1 MTPDPPSNSA
11 LESPLR
17 RPSRLPAVRLDAAG
31 RRRVDLRAVG
41 RLAVPLA
48 ANSALQAVLNLTDT
62 WFVGRLSTDA
72 TTALGAVHFLVIVC
86 FLVVGG
92 TGLAVQPLVAQAYG
106 ARRQWRAS
114 QAAWLGIWGSGCA
127 APAFIGLAFA
137 GAWILGPFGLPASI
151 HALALDY
158 WFPRLLGAPAGV
170 LLWTLCA
177 FFNGIGRTGI
187 TLTLMAVVAALNVP
201 LNEFLI
207 FRLEFG
213 MAGAAWATTL
223 ATAAGAVMALA
234 AFLSRPVRD
243 EYASHLT
250 WRPRWRGIGRLLALG
265 LPTGLLPAVEIA
277 AFWLFQVMMARLG
290 PVDGA
295 ASQIVMALT
304 SLAYMPVVGLALA
317 GTTLV
322 GQSIGAGDK
331 AWAAR
336 VGDTTI
342 ALAMGYMA
350 AVGMGLALG
359 GPWLIPLFVN
369 AADTHA
375 PEVVR
380 LGIVLMWIAAGYQIF
395 DGVNIGASFCL
406 RGAGDVRVPTALV
419 TVLAWAG
426 FIPAVHVVAFAP
438 GQGWIDSLPAW
449 GWGAVGGWLAAL
461 LYIVAAGLTLYARWR
476 SGAWRKIRLG

>member
-1 MTPDPPSNSA
+1 MTLGPPRDGVA
-11 LESPLR
+11 EPILHR
-17 RPSRLPAVRLDAAG
+17 HSRLPALRLDATG
-31 RRRVDLRAVG
+31 RHQVDLRAVG
-41 RLAVPLA
+41 RLAIPLA

-106 ARRQWRAS
+106 ARRERRAS
-114 QAAWLGIWGSGCA
+114 QAAWLGIWGTFCA
-127 APAFIGLAFA
+127 TPVFIGLAFA
-137 GAWILGPFGLPASI
+137 GAAILEPFALPPAI

-158 WFPRLLGAPAGV
+158 WFPRLLGAPVGV

-177 FFNGIGRTGI
+177 FFNGIGRTGV
-187 TLTLMAVVAALNVP
+187 TLTLMAVVAVLNVP
-201 LNEFLI
+201 LNELLI
-207 FRLEFG
+207 FRLELG

-223 ATAAGAVMALA
+223 AMAAGAVLALA

-250 WRPRWRGIGRLLALG
+250 WRPYWRGIGRLLALG

-342 ALAMGYMA
+342 ALAVGYMA
-350 AVGMGLALG
+350 AVGLALALS

-369 AADTHA
+369 AADSNA

-380 LGIVLMWIAAGYQIF
+380 LGVVLMWIAAGYQIF
-395 DGVNIGASFCL
+395 DGINIGASFCL
-406 RGAGDVRVPTALV
+406 RGTGDVRVPTALI

-438 GQGWIDSLPAW
+438 GQGWIDALPAW

-461 LYIVAAGLTLYARWR
+461 LYIVAAGLTLFARWR